1 MPASPDDPRRAE
13 ARLLFA
19 DGTSSVASI
28 AARVGASVSTIR
40 RWARDDGWP
49 PRARAKA
56 AGRKA
61 RRGRQRAARQQPSSL
76 PAPMLQAPPP
86 SSPAPRPAGAEH
98 PGLIDRL
105 YRIVEHNLSILEGR
119 MADTDPQAG
128 AEPERD
134 MRALGNIVRSVEK
147 LKELEPGHGSVD
159 SAPKSGRAPVSPEE
173 EDELRLRIVERLL
186 KLRERRGA
194 GRGPRGGDGGP
205 VA

>member
-49 PRARAKA
+49 PRTRANA
-56 AGRKA
+56 AGRKTRRGGRRTA
-61 RRGRQRAARQQPSSL
+61 RRPPSSL
-76 PAPMLQAPPP
+76 
-86 SSPAPRPAGAEH
+86 PAPRPAGAEH

-159 SAPKSGRAPVSPEE
+159 SAPKSGRAPVAPEE